1 MPTSCSLTRCQASY
15 SGHSV
20 ARATS
25 ARRQAEEYMAETE
38 GGVLISNGRC
48 SVRLTRS
55 GEPNE
60 LGYPTIIE
68 VRAGPFQGSVL
79 DSAVGY
85 AGFREQLSA
94 LYESLLGE
102 ANIYSYEGNELVLTG
117 NGTGGIGIRVKI
129 IGEHVPPIQLAF
141 AFGFDQS
148 YLPAIIHQMDVE
160 FPPPYRAP
168 F

>member
-1 MPTSCSLTRCQASY
+1 
-15 SGHSV
+15 
-20 ARATS
+20 
-25 ARRQAEEYMAETE
+25 MAETE

-117 NGTGGIGIRVKI
+117 NGTGGSEFVSRSLVSMCHLYSWPSHLASISHIC
-129 IGEHVPPIQLAF
+129 QLSSTKWMLSFRRLIERPSKVA
-141 AFGFDQS
+141 GFQFHWLRNLED
-148 YLPAIIHQMDVE
+148 
-160 FPPPYRAP
+160 
-168 F
+168 